1 MKRLA
6 LAVLSLMLVVGLSA
20 VAYAGPGS
28 VVIKTD
34 GDITARFG
42 AQVRMIP
49 TYEQDWDFGFRR
61 NTGNGT
67 FTVHLNEAGTVGQ
80 GYIRSED
87 RLYFNFAKG
96 DIWDVYFALEFD
108 DVLSSRTVDRSN
120 QTPGDFGA
128 FGVERLNASV
138 KLPWIWSR
146 LNAGWDVYTVDLDA
160 GSLVYTDDDP
170 GFSIQGGVA
179 NIDWKFGYHKVVE
192 SNRRIIFPSIAA
204 GAITVNAVTNT
215 GYDNDRSIVSARV
228 NYTLFKDTKL
238 GLIYALNDQ
247 KVRGNFPTSDPCVA
261 PTCQNVNA
269 HFISPIFVGSIA
281 GFKIAA
287 QYAHMWGDAEKMG
300 VNNASVLNGNY
311 EIESNAFFFDVA
323 YDMTPWFGFR
333 FIPHV
338 GILWTQGDDD
348 PTDNKLEGYVG
359 KNFQRF
365 TSSFGGENT
374 ILADTN
380 PAIGTLLY
388 SFIPDQRGNQNATLG
403 VGGLVGTGRG
413 DNPGIM
419 LIGGITVDPIKNWS
433 FRSNVYYME
442 YTSDDKNCAPPA
454 LATCGLPRVATVLA
468 GPLGAAG
475 TNVALS
481 KREIG
486 VGLDNEV
493 SWWLDKNMVVKGQ
506 FSFIFPSDAMKEL
519 QGIWRGNRALDQ
531 DETAIRLALELLWNF

>member
-34 GDITARFG
+34 GDITAKFG

-49 TYEQDWDFGFRR
+49 TYEQNWDFGVREA
-61 NTGNGT
+61 TGN
-67 FTVHLNEAGTVGQ
+67 FRFINHINEAGFVSN

-108 DVLSSRTVDRSN
+108 DVLSSRTVDRSV
-120 QTPGDFGA
+120 PSEGDFA
-128 FGVERLNASV
+128 SFGVERLNASI

-146 LNAGWDVYTVDLDA
+146 LNAGWDLYTVDLDA

-170 GFSIQGGVA
+170 GFSIVGGVA

-192 SNRRIIFPSIAA
+192 SNRRLQLPTFAA
-204 GAITVNAVTNT
+204 GPPTSVSANSVTNT
-215 GYDNDRSIVSARV
+215 GYDNDRDIYSARI
-228 NYTLFKDTKL
+228 NYTLFKDTKI

-247 KVRGNFPTSDPCVA
+247 KVRGNTPTGDPCGAVGNG
-261 PTCQNVNA
+261 TICQNVNA

-287 QYAHMWGDAEKMG
+287 QYAHMFGEAERMLVAGDKFD
-300 VNNASVLNGNY
+300 
-311 EIESNAFFFDVA
+311 IESNAFFGDVA

-333 FIPHV
+333 FIPHIGV
-338 GILWTQGDDD
+338 LWAQGDDN
-348 PTDNKLEGYVG
+348 PTDNKLQGYVG

-365 TSSFGGENT
+365 IPSFGGENT
-374 ILADTN
+374 LLGDTN
-380 PAIGTLLY
+380 PVIGSILY
-388 SFIPDQRGNQNATLG
+388 SFLPDQRGNQNTNLG
-403 VGGLVGTGRG
+403 VGGLIGTGRG
-413 DNPGIM
+413 DNPGILM
-419 LIGGITVDPIKNWS
+419 VGGGITMDPIKNWS
-433 FRSNVYYME
+433 YRTNAYYLKYNE
-442 YTSDDKNCAPPA
+442 EPCILANEGTILPGIVGGACPANRIITSKD
-454 LATCGLPRVATVLA
+454 
-468 GPLGAAG
+468 
-475 TNVALS
+475 
-481 KREIG
+481 IG
-486 VGLDNEV
+486 VEWDNEV

-506 FSFIFPSDAMKEL
+506 FSFLFPTGD
-519 QGIWRGNRALDQ
+519 GIKQVTQLLSGVAT